1 MQVSVVVLRP
11 GVLWKCLIED
21 HRPLLA
27 RLRELAPQSELL
39 TLSKGVNGILERAA
53 TCEVAELRFVD
64 LVPNGGGHGQGNGT
78 AGRKLYPCWVCGG
91 FSLQCGGGGMCAR
104 KQGLA

>member
-1 MQVSVVVLRP
+1 V
-11 GVLWKCLIED
+11 IED

-53 TCEVAELRFVD
+53 TCEAEVR
-64 LVPNGGGHGQGNGT
+64 
-78 AGRKLYPCWVCGG
+78 
-91 FSLQCGGGGMCAR
+91 
-104 KQGLA
+104 